1 MATFTIDSENNI
13 VAHAAMPA
21 NLESAQ
27 AFESEKELAKLA
39 AEWPVARLLDLWNSF
54 AGVAPF
60 QELKSVKKFTN
71 RSVAVARIWAAIQRL
86 VATGAPQPNDVAL
99 RKGKAHKLA
108 KKGSRRAPAR
118 TGAAEERSN
127 KKAEVVAMMKRP
139 KGATLAE
146 IMQVTGWQAHTV
158 RGFVSILASTGGE
171 RVESSKNAAGQR
183 TYRIAK

>member
-13 VAHAAMPA
+13 VAHTAVPDH
-21 NLESAQ
+21 LDSAQ
-27 AFESEKELAKLA
+27 AFDSEKELAKLV

-60 QELKSVKKFTN
+60 QELKPVKKFTN

-86 VATGAPQPNDVAL
+86 LPARASQANDVAP
-99 RKGKAHKLA
+99 RKGEAPKLA

-118 TGAAEERSN
+118 TGAAKERSN

-158 RGFVSILASTGGE
+158 RGFVSILASKGGE
-171 RVESSKNAAGQR
+171 RVESSKNVAGQR
-183 TYRIAK
+183 TYRIPK

>member
-27 AFESEKELAKLA
+27 AFESEKELTKLA

-60 QELKSVKKFTN
+60 QELKPVKKFTN
-71 RSVAVARIWAAIQRL
+71 RSVAVKRIWAAIQRL
-86 VATGAPQPNDVAL
+86 VPAGASQANDVAP
-99 RKGKAHKLA
+99 RKGKAPKLA
-108 KKGSRRAPAR
+108 NKGSRGAPAR

-146 IMQVTGWQAHTV
+146 IMHLTGWQAHTV
-158 RGFVSILASTGGE
+158 RGFVSILASKDGE
-171 RVESSKNAAGQR
+171 KVSSTKDAAGQR
-183 TYRIAK
+183 TYRIPK